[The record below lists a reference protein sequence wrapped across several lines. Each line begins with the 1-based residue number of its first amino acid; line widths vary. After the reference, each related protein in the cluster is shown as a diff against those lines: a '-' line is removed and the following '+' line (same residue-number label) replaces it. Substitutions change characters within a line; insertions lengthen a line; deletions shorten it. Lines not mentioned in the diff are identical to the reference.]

1 MIGSGAEVC
10 NSSFRELAGRAGS
23 IGKCP
28 GGGGNCPIFG
38 ARARLYVLY
47 VSADNRRCCRRR
59 CCGLSSSLCVSDA

>member
-1 MIGSGAEVC
+1 VIDVR
-10 NSSFRELAGRAGS
+10 NSSFRGFTGRAGS

-28 GGGGNCPIFG
+28 GEGVIVLYL

-59 CCGLSSSLCVSDA
+59 CCGLSSSLCV